1 MGVGTGSNDPTKTD
15 SSLEQ
20 EVTRKSVSGADSGTG
35 EVVYTI
41 RLSTTEANGVDLT
54 ELGTFDGDGDL
65 QARLTHS
72 EIPKTSDF
80 EVEYRL
86 TKTVV
91 NT

>member
-1 MGVGTGSNDPTKTD
+1 MGVGAGSNDPTKTD
-15 SSLEQ
+15 SSLEE
-20 EVTRKSVSGADSGTG
+20 EVIRKSVSGADSGTG

-41 RLSTTEANGVDLT
+41 RLSTTEANGNDLT
-54 ELGTFDGDGDL
+54 ELGTFDDDGDL